1 MSLFAELKRRNV
13 FRVAA
18 AYTVVAWLLL
28 QIGDT
33 LAPALRLPDW
43 ATPLLLFFLLLGFP
57 LSLLLAWAYEVTPDG
72 IKRESPAEVARP
84 KSGEMG
90 RKLDFAII
98 GLLAIALAYF
108 VYDKYSVAPA
118 PVTDEVTVTT
128 ERKTIAVLP
137 FLNMSANPEQG
148 FFSDGLSEELL
159 NLLARIPE
167 LRVTSRSS
175 AFSYKGKDFKIAD
188 VGREL
193 GVDHILEGSVRMSG
207 DKIRI
212 TAQLIDVSNDS
223 HLWSET
229 WDRTF
234 DDVFIIQDEIAQAV
248 VDALK
253 IRLLGNAPQTTKT
266 SPQAYALYL
275 EASDLKNAFTK
286 ESLERAA
293 DILQQAIEIDPN
305 YAPSWV
311 LLGTVHSWGTFFT
324 DRPEADSFRLARIA
338 AQEALRIDENSAG
351 AHALLGKI
359 AMDYGWDFA
368 SARYHID
375 TAMALDPGD
384 HNVRAVAGEL
394 ARRLGR
400 FEEALEYAIEMNAI
414 NPMDPQTFSALYFAN
429 RSLGNFEA
437 AHAALKKLR
446 SLSPDFIII
455 DYHFCAYFLKTG
467 DATTALPYCEAE
479 AHEMFRHFGLA
490 LAYHDLGYSEKSN
503 EALQYVIDNHAHD
516 SSYQIAGIYAYRG
529 ENDLAFEWLENA
541 YATRDGGLPLILASS
556 QFDGLHD
563 DPRFDELLKRVGLVE

>member
-1 MSLFAELKRRNV
+1 LSLFAELKRRNV

-28 QIGDT
+28 QVGDT

-43 ATPLLLFFLLLGFP
+43 ATPLLVFFLVLGFP
-57 LSLLLAWAYEVTPDG
+57 LSLFLAWAYEVTPDG
-72 IKRESPAEVARP
+72 IKRESSAEEAKP
-84 KSGEMG
+84 KSGELG
-90 RKLDFAII
+90 RKIDFAII
-98 GLLAIALAYF
+98 GLLAIALSYF
-108 VYDKYSVAPA
+108 VYDKYGDAPA
-118 PVTDEVTVTT
+118 PDSDEVTVTT

-137 FLNMSANPEQG
+137 FLNMSTDPEQE

-159 NLLARIPE
+159 NLLAKIPE

-175 AFSYKGKDFKIAD
+175 AWSYKGKDFKIAD

-193 GVDHILEGSVRMSG
+193 GVGHVLEGSVRMSG

-234 DDVFIIQDEIAQAV
+234 DDVFVIQDEIAQAV

-253 IRLLGNAPQTTKT
+253 IRLLGNAPHTTKT

-275 EASDLKNAFTK
+275 EATNFRNTFTK
-286 ESLERAA
+286 ESLERSAGL
-293 DILQQAIEIDPN
+293 LQQAIEIDPN

-311 LLGTVHSWGTFFT
+311 LLGTVHSWGLFFT
-324 DRPEADSFRLARIA
+324 DRPDADSFRLARIA
-338 AQEALRIDENSAG
+338 AQEALRIDQNSAG
-351 AHALLGKI
+351 AHVLLGEI
-359 AMDYGWDFA
+359 AMSYDWDFA
-368 SARYHID
+368 SARDHID

-384 HNVRAVAGEL
+384 ANVRSAAGEL

-400 FEEALEYAIEMNAI
+400 FEEALEFAIEANAL
-414 NPMDPQTFSALYFAN
+414 NPIDSPTYAGLYFAN
-429 RSLGNFEA
+429 RNLGNFEA
-437 AHAALKKLR
+437 AHAALEELR

-455 DYHFCAYFLKTG
+455 NYNFCENFLRTG

-479 AHEMFRHFGLA
+479 ANDMFRNTGLA
-490 LAYHDLGYSEKSN
+490 LAYHDLGFSEKSN

-516 SSYQIAGIYAYRG
+516 SSYQVAMVYAYRG

-541 YATRDGGLPLILASS
+541 YTTRDGGLPYILGSS
-556 QFDGLHD
+556 EFDVLHD
-563 DPRFDELLKRVGLVE
+563 DPRFDELLKRIGLVD